1 MPMKLIPIVTMAFLA
16 VSPLTFANP
25 TRVLG
30 KWSDGYWYPARV
42 QSVKGENVN
51 LNYDDGDVGTVTPD
65 RVRPIDW
72 RVGTKLECNWK
83 NQGCYY
89 PGVIAQMTGER
100 ITVNYDDG
108 DKEQITIS
116 RCRSM

>member
-1 MPMKLIPIVTMAFLA
+1 MSMKPIPIVTMAFLA

-42 QSVKGENVN
+42 QSVKGENIN

-65 RVRPIDW
+65 RLAGRHKTGMQLEKS
-72 RVGTKLECNWK
+72 RVLLSRS
-83 NQGCYY
+83 YY
-89 PGVIAQMTGER
+89 SNDR
-100 ITVNYDDG
+100 RKDY
-108 DKEQITIS
+108 
-116 RCRSM
+116 R